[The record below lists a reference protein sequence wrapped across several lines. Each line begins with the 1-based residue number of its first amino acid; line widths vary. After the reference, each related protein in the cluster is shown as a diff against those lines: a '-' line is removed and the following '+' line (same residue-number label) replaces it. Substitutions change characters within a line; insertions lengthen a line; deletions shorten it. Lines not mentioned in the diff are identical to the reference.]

1 MAEIYAIGVSFSV
14 RIVEVHNGYIFLAV
28 LKVGLFGTLKGDWS
42 RVGGGGIVDKMVVVD
57 EEKVVMDDVV
67 QEIVTEDTNLRF
79 FISK

>member
-1 MAEIYAIGVSFSV
+1 MAEIYAIRVSFSV
-14 RIVEVHNGYIFLAV
+14 WIVEVHNGYIFLAV

-42 RVGGGGIVDKMVVVD
+42 RVGGGGIVD